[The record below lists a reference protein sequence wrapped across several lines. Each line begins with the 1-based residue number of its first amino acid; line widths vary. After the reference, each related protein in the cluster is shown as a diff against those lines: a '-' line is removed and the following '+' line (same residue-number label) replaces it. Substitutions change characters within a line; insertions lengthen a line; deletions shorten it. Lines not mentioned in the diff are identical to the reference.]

1 MCTLFSIKLPPW
13 RGIPES
19 DLLPIDRV
27 YQPVSRKDSEA
38 LLESEVFF
46 AQINPGGIIQ

>member
-19 DLLPIDRV
+19 DLLQLIVCINLFPEKAAKLYWNLRF
-27 YQPVSRKDSEA
+27 
-38 LLESEVFF
+38 FF

>member
-27 YQPVSRKDSEA
+27 YQPVSRKGSEA
-38 LLESEVFF
+38 LLESEVLF